1 MRTIDRVFGW
11 LLVIGALLHGAGSWK
26 MLHDQPSV
34 LVWALA
40 GSLAALM
47 IAAVN
52 LLRTARPDDRAL
64 AIVSLLGSL
73 GWLAVS
79 LEFGKTIGNELD
91 FRVLWHAGCAF
102 VLAYFS
108 ARSMMQARVP

>member
-1 MRTIDRVFGW
+1 LRIADKVFGW
-11 LLVIGALLHGAGSWK
+11 LLVIGGLLHAFGSWK
-26 MLHDQPSV
+26 GFHDQPAV

-52 LLRTARPDDRAL
+52 LLRAGRPGDRSL

-79 LEFGKTIGNELD
+79 LEFGKTINNELD
-91 FRVLWHAGCAF
+91 PRVLWHTTCA
-102 VLAYFS
+102 VALAYFS
-108 ARSMMQARVP
+108 ARSMMQARGI